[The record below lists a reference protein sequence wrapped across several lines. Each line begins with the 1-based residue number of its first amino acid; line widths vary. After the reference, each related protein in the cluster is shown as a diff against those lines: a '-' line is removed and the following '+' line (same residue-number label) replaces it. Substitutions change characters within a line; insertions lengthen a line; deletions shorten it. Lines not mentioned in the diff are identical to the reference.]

1 MQKKLKILV
10 FGQSFLGKIG
20 GVQQSYAWLYD
31 YLCSKGHSVIHY
43 TYLPIDGGGLYYK
56 FPASVKVCCVNILF
70 SSDKLNL
77 IRNIAYKHDPDV
89 ILVVNSGS
97 DALPF
102 VRALRMTP
110 YPVILSE
117 RGSPEYCLSHL
128 WKSRRLYELAT
139 SCVEFK
145 HFLMPSYPEILPREL
160 RSRARVI
167 SSLTM
172 PAQSFARPGE
182 AGEKGRYTILYT
194 GRFSSEKRLELLVD
208 AFHVVAADF
217 PLWDLLLAGEGPEW
231 KHVQR
236 LVDSYGLASRVI
248 LPGRVD
254 SPESLTALY
263 TGAHLFV
270 LPSSHEGCP
279 LALREAMA
287 HALPVIGFAS
297 CSGTNQIIRHG
308 RNGFLVSEDS
318 AHALAQSL
326 IVLMRQP
333 TLRIRF
339 GEMGKK
345 DIEQFSPDRTHAS
358 WEALLYEGA
367 AWKGQKRRLQ
377 WKRFWAHPWRSL
389 CNFVQL
395 WAVDKWGCEPWTGSL
410 LRWLQEVWPF
420 PTAYVILNSAQIPAE
435 RYVLPKSRGC
445 EYSSPLIEYLRQIRG
460 FHGRHQVVSEA
471 RLKPSVLIA
480 AKNRL
485 RLAMLHG
492 INLHFYK

>member
-10 FGQSFLGKIG
+10 FGQSFLGNVG

-31 YLCSKGHSVIHY
+31 YLCSKGHSIIHY
-43 TYLPIDGGGLYYK
+43 TYLPIGSRGLYYK
-56 FPASVKVCCVNILF
+56 FPASVKVYCINIFF
-70 SSDKLNL
+70 SSDKINL
-77 IRNIAYKHDPDV
+77 IRNVAYRHDPDIV
-89 ILVVNSGS
+89 LVVNSGS

-117 RGSPEYCLSHL
+117 RGSPEYCLAYL
-128 WKSRRLYELAT
+128 WRSRRLYELAT

-145 HFLMPSYPEILPREL
+145 HFLMPSYPDILPLEL

-182 AGEKGRYTILYT
+182 ANKRGRYTILYT

-208 AFHVVAADF
+208 AFHAIAAEF
-217 PLWDLLLAGEGPEW
+217 PLWDILLAGDGPELERIQ
-231 KHVQR
+231 QR
-236 LVDSYGLASRVI
+236 VDSYGLASRII

-254 SPESLTALY
+254 SPESLTSLY

-270 LPSSHEGCP
+270 LPSSYEGCP

-297 CSGTNQIIRHG
+297 CSGTNQIIQHD
-308 RNGFLVSEDS
+308 RNGFLVLEDS
-318 AHALAQSL
+318 AHSLAQSL
-326 IVLMRQP
+326 ATLMSQP
-333 TLRIRF
+333 TLRVQL
-339 GEMGKK
+339 GERGKK
-345 DIEQFSPDRTHAS
+345 DIEQFSPERTHAA

-367 AWKGQKRRLQ
+367 AWKGKKKLLR
-377 WKRFWAHPWRSL
+377 WKRFCAYPWRSL
-389 CNFVQL
+389 CNLVQL
-395 WAVDKWGCEPWTGSL
+395 WAVEKWGSEPWTGSL
-410 LRWLQEVWPF
+410 LHWLREVWPF
-420 PTAYVILNSAQIPAE
+420 LGAYIILNSVHIPAE
-435 RYVLPKSRGC
+435 MYLLPKLHTC
-445 EYSSPLIEYLRQIRG
+445 KYLSPIIEYLRNEQEG
-460 FHGRHQVVSEA
+460 HGQDCAVGCDA
-471 RLKPSVLIA
+471 RLKPSVLVA
-480 AKNRL
+480 ATNRL

-492 INLHFYK
+492 INLHI